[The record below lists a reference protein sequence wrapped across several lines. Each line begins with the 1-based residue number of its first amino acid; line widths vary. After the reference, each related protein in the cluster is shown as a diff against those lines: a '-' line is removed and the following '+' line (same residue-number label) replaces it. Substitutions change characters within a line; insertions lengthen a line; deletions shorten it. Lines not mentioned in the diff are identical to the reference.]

1 LIQHEHIIL
10 HYIILYYILFIFEY
24 LLDQRDQ
31 EMVNLESKS
40 DNLSHKEKKKM
51 KKEVS
56 NFVTI
61 LLL

>member
-1 LIQHEHIIL
+1 M
-10 HYIILYYILFIFEY
+10 IFEH

-31 EMVNLESKS
+31 KTVNLESKS
-40 DNLSHKEKKKM
+40 KSKMKIIKSDKLSHKEKKKM